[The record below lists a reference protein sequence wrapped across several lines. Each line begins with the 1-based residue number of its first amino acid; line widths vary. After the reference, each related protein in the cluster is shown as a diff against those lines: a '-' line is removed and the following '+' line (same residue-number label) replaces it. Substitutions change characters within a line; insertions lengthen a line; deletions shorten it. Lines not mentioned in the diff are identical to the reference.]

1 MEIQWQRKK
10 VLYYHPKRI
19 YLVLMLIKYE
29 DFDSRILCVIENHS
43 ITLLVELKFF
53 AIRLVCTFG
62 VIQ

>member
-1 MEIQWQRKK
+1 
-10 VLYYHPKRI
+10 
-19 YLVLMLIKYE
+19 MLIKYE